1 MFDIKITG
9 TGSYLPDKILTNS
22 DLEKMVDTSNEWIT
36 TRTGIKERH
45 IAGKNET
52 PSDLAT
58 EAAKKALDMAGI
70 SAKELDLVM
79 IATITPD
86 NLFPATACWVQK
98 KLGVKPGVPA
108 FDIGAACS
116 GYLYG
121 LILSSTMIKTG
132 VANKILL
139 CASETLSKITNWN
152 DRSSC
157 VLFGDGAGCSVI
169 EKSEGDSSLLS
180 YVWGADGR
188 LGDLLIQPA
197 GGTKMP
203 ATFDTVEQNLHT
215 VAMQGNEVYKHA
227 ITKMKKAAIESLKK
241 ANLKGEDVDIYV
253 PHQANIRIIESTI
266 KRAGIPMDKT
276 IVTIDKTGNMSAAT
290 IPVAIDWAVRE
301 GRLKRGN
308 ILLST
313 AFGGGFTWGAVVL
326 RW

>member
-22 DLEKMVDTSNEWIT
+22 DLEKMVDTSDEWIT

-253 PHQANIRIIESTI
+253 PHQANIRIIGSTI

>member
-227 ITKMKKAAIESLKK
+227 VTKMKKAAIESLKK

>member
-22 DLEKMVDTSNEWIT
+22 DLEKMVETSDEWIT

-45 IAGKNET
+45 IAGEDEAT
-52 PSDLAT
+52 SDLTT
-58 EAAKKALDMAGI
+58 EAAKKALAMAGV
-70 SAKELDLVM
+70 SAKELDIAM

-86 NLFPATACWVQK
+86 TPFPATACWVQK
-98 KLGVKPGVPA
+98 KLGMRPTVPA

-121 LILSSTMIKTG
+121 LILSSSLIKTG
-132 VANKILL
+132 TASKILL
-139 CASETLSKITNWN
+139 CGSETLTKITNWD
-152 DRSSC
+152 DRSTC

-169 EKSEGDSSLLS
+169 EKSEDDSGLLS

-188 LGDLLIQPA
+188 LGKLLIQEA
-197 GGTKMP
+197 GGSRMP
-203 ATFDTVEQNLHT
+203 ATKETVEQNLHT

-227 ITKMKKAAIESLKK
+227 VTKMKKSALEALEK
-241 ANLKGEDVDIYV
+241 ANLKGEDVDVYV
-253 PHQANIRIIESTI
+253 PHQANIRIIKATI

-276 IVTIDKTGNMSAAT
+276 VVTIDKTGNMSAAT
-290 IPVAIDWAVRE
+290 IPVGIDWAVRD
-301 GRLKRGN
+301 GRLNRGG

-313 AFGGGFTWGAVVL
+313 AFGGGFTWGAAVL

>member
-22 DLEKMVDTSNEWIT
+22 DLEKMVDTSDEWIT

-70 SAKELDLVM
+70 GAKELDLVM

-121 LILSSTMIKTG
+121 LILSSIMIKTG
-132 VANKILL
+132 AANKILL

-203 ATFDTVEQNLHT
+203 ASFDTVKQNLHT

-227 ITKMKKAAIESLKK
+227 VTKMKKAATESLKK

-253 PHQANIRIIESTI
+253 PHQANIRIIKSTI

-301 GRLKRGN
+301 GKLKRGN

-313 AFGGGFTWGAVVL
+313 AFGGGFTWGGTVL